1 MAKFVWRVDIL
12 VTNMLNV
19 KILNSMQDYLSAQQ
33 QQIVLNGHM
42 SSWEKVAT
50 GVPQRSVLG

>member
-1 MAKFVWRVDIL
+1 
-12 VTNMLNV
+12 MLNV

-50 GVPQRSVLG
+50 DVPQRSVLG

>member
-1 MAKFVWRVDIL
+1 
-12 VTNMLNV
+12 
-19 KILNSMQDYLSAQQ
+19 MQDYLSAQQ

-42 SSWEKVAT
+42 FSWEKVAT